1 MRRTVTHSIPWFF
14 SLLAIGLLAA
24 FPHRAAAQQ
33 TFVVER
39 SGSFTADAPDDNPG
53 DGICATSSGDCTFIA
68 AIQEA
73 NADPDDD
80 TIEFADTFN
89 PTSSTDHNFL
99 FPDETIRI
107 TEPVTIDGLTAP
119 QFEQGTRLG
128 VTLYSQADPGS
139 PGIVI
144 EPGGAGTTILGV
156 AVVNYPGDGF
166 VVNADDVTIGFCYA
180 GIIDDA
186 ISSQPNDGAGVR
198 VESGTNV
205 LIGQLGL
212 RGGPNVIG
220 DNDGDGIVVEGGT
233 ARVGGNIVGLRPN
246 GTTSAANGGVGIRV
260 SGGTAHEIGFTEDIF
275 DVPTTYGNV
284 VSAHLNAAGVLVD
297 ADGHSVQGNIVGLT
311 PDETAGRPNQNGIV
325 VQGANN
331 IIGPASRGEASNVVA
346 ANQGTGILLGASTDP
361 ADDNLIQNNY
371 VGVTRTTDLN
381 PGQNI
386 GIGVVEGQDN
396 ELEGNIVGANEG
408 GISVTTGVFRTILRD
423 NYVGTNP
430 SGADLGNLKDGIVAA
445 TAPSQL
451 SISTRIVEGNV
462 IGHTANGPG
471 VVFVGEYN
479 GIAGSFIGTNPD
491 GDDLGNGGPGI
502 LVEDNPNALIGEA
515 GIGNVIGFNDGPG
528 ILLRD
533 TRQVTV
539 QANKI
544 GTDASGRDLGNN
556 GPGILIEATAG
567 AASDDNLIGY
577 DVGATLP
584 DAAMPD
590 AGNRIA
596 FNGGAGIE
604 LSGAENPL
612 RNTMRGNT
620 TSGNDGIAIDLGGD
634 GVDGEDGGDGDSG
647 ANNKLNAPTIDA
659 ASTYNPSSGEIEVEF
674 EVDCD
679 PANCDYGS
687 DGLTVDFYVTTEG
700 DEAGRYVGTVLYPQS
715 AAGTFVTETLQ
726 PPASANVQQTDQ
738 LVGVTTTARGNSSEL
753 PEIPDVLP
761 VELTQFEA
769 RPNGKRVMLTW
780 QTLSETGND
789 RFVVEHSAPEAE
801 TFTALGAVDG
811 QGTTTEATDY
821 RFETGALPAGT
832 HTFRLK
838 QVDLDG
844 SSHRSDPITAR
855 IQMQADLSLEAPSP
869 NPVRDQVTLSFGIR
883 EAQPVRLTLYDL
895 LGRKVS
901 TLYDGTPTPGKTQTI
916 KRSVRDLPSGRYFV
930 RLETGA
936 RPIVQTFTVIR

>member
-1 MRRTVTHSIPWFF
+1 MS
-14 SLLAIGLLAA
+14 LLAA
-24 FPHRAAAQQ
+24 FPYRAVAQQ

-39 SGSFTADAPDDNPG
+39 SGSFTSDAPDDNPG

-68 AIQEA
+68 AIQES

-99 FPDETIRI
+99 FPDETVRI
-107 TEPVTIDGLTAP
+107 TEPVTINGLTAP
-119 QFEQGTRLG
+119 AFDQGTRLG

-139 PGIVI
+139 PGIVV
-144 EPGGAGTTILGV
+144 ETGAAGTTILGV
-156 AVVNYPGDGF
+156 AVVNYPGDAF
-166 VVNADDVTIGFCYA
+166 VVDADDVTIGFCYA

-186 ISSQPNDGAGVR
+186 ISSQSNGGAGVR

-233 ARVGGNIVGLRPN
+233 VRVGGNLVGLRPD
-246 GTTSAANGGVGIRV
+246 GTTSEANGGVGIRV
-260 SGGTAHEIGFTEDIF
+260 TGGTDHEIGFTEDIF
-275 DVPTTYGNV
+275 NVPTTYGNV
-284 VSAHLNAAGVLVD
+284 VSAHAMEAGILID
-297 ADGHSVQGNIVGLT
+297 NDGHSIQGNIVGLT
-311 PDETAGRPNQNGIV
+311 ADQSAGRPNLNGIV
-325 VQGANN
+325 VEGANN
-331 IIGPASRGEASNVVA
+331 VIGPASRGEASNVVA
-346 ANQGTGILLGASTDP
+346 GNDGNGILLGASADP
-361 ADDNLIQNNY
+361 ADDNLVQNNY

-386 GIGVVEGQDN
+386 GITVAEGQDN
-396 ELEGNIVGANEG
+396 ELAGNIVGANAG
-408 GISVTTGVFRTILRD
+408 GISVTTGVFRTRIRD
-423 NYVGTNP
+423 NYVGTDP
-430 SGADLGNLKDGIVAA
+430 SGADLGNRKDGIVAA

-451 SISTRIVEGNV
+451 SISTRIEEGNV

-471 VVFVGEYN
+471 VLFVGEFN
-479 GIAGSFIGTNPD
+479 AIGGSFIGTNPN

-502 LVEDNPNALIGEA
+502 VVEENSDALIGET
-515 GIGNVIGFNDGPG
+515 GFGNVIGFNDGPG
-528 ILLRD
+528 IVLRD
-533 TRQVTV
+533 TRRVTV
-539 QANKI
+539 QGNTI
-544 GTDASGRDLGNN
+544 GTDASDRDLGNT

-567 AASDDNLIGY
+567 ESADDNLIGY

-584 DAAMPD
+584 DAARPD

-620 TSGNDGIAIDLGGD
+620 TSGNDGIAIDLDGD

-659 ASTYNPSSGEIEVEF
+659 ASTYDPASGEIEVEF

-687 DGLTVDFYVTTEG
+687 NGLTVDFYATTEG

-726 PPASANVQQTDQ
+726 PPPSANVQRTDQ
-738 LVGVTTTARGNSSEL
+738 LVGVTTTDRGNSSEL
-753 PEIPDVLP
+753 PEISDPLP
-761 VELTQFEA
+761 VDLAQFEA
-769 RPNGKRVMLTW
+769 RPNGERVTLSW
-780 QTLSETGND
+780 QTLSETNNE
-789 RFVVEHSAPEAE
+789 RFEVEHQSPASDTYAS
-801 TFTALGAVDG
+801 LGSVDG
-811 QGTTTEATDY
+811 QGSTSETTRY
-821 RFETGALPAGT
+821 RFETEALPAGT

-844 SSHRSDPITAR
+844 TPHLSDEVTAR
-855 IQMQADLSLEAPSP
+855 IQMQADLTLEAPAP
-869 NPVRDQVTLSFGIR
+869 NPVRDQISVSFGVR
-883 EAQPVRLTLYDL
+883 EAQPVQLALYDL

-901 TLYDGTPTPGKTQTI
+901 TFYDGTPTPGETQTVE
-916 KRSVRDLPSGRYFV
+916 RSVRDLPSGRYFV
-930 RLETGA
+930 RLEGGA
-936 RPIVQTFTVIR
+936 NPIVQSFTVIR